1 MPFYLRDTLSSLVDL
16 REMPPEELY
25 GVGFVL
31 FLEGLMSFKGE
42 LTLSLAV
49 PVLET
54 ELFIYINIVDIILL
68 PESRVDSLKIYRGLR
83 DHIYNTSDNAPSQ
96 RTIFFI
102 LFSFVL
108 LCALYRL
115 DLFRFSIN

>member
-1 MPFYLRDTLSSLVDL
+1 MPFYLRDTLSSFVDL

-42 LTLSLAV
+42 ETLSLAV

-54 ELFIYINIVDIILL
+54 ELFIYINKVDIILL
-68 PESRVDSLKIYRGLR
+68 PESRVDS
-83 DHIYNTSDNAPSQ
+83 
-96 RTIFFI
+96 
-102 LFSFVL
+102 
-108 LCALYRL
+108 
-115 DLFRFSIN
+115 